1 MTPALANAIA
11 SIIMSLFT
19 LLGSFIGY
27 IESRPKPVI
36 IQQDFEEKATDNVR
50 VMSFNIRCLNV
61 GTDSWED
68 RIGIVSQTILK
79 SEADSISVQEATP
92 EWMKTLDTTVAENYA
107 HIGVGRD
114 DGDNE
119 GEYSA
124 IFYLKDK
131 YELVDSGTFWLS
143 ETPEKP
149 SIGWDAACN
158 RICTWA
164 RLKNKE
170 TGEEYVHMNS
180 HFDHVGITAR
190 KNSVQ
195 LILDKAKTFGD
206 IPVVFTADMNVKEGS
221 DNYKQFTESGYFY
234 DTKHIAPDTMDYCTY
249 HDTKP
254 NSHKD
259 DIIDYV
265 MINDGFDAISYK
277 VVTAGIDGRFV
288 SDHYPI
294 YADMIFT
301 KD

>member
-1 MTPALANAIA
+1 MSDALIQAIA
-11 SIIMSLFT
+11 SILMACFT
-19 LLGSFIGY
+19 FLSSFIGF
-27 IESRPKPVI
+27 IESKPDTTVI
-36 IQQDFEEKATDNVR
+36 QGFEVKAENALR

-68 RIGIVSQTILK
+68 RIGIVSQTMMD
-79 SEADSISVQEATP
+79 SEADSIGVQEATP
-92 EWMKTLDTTVAENYA
+92 EWMETLDTTVAEKYA
-107 HIGVGRD
+107 HVGVGRD

-119 GEYSA
+119 GEFSA

-131 YELVDSGTFWLS
+131 YDIVESGTFWLS

-180 HFDHVGITAR
+180 HFDHIGISAR
-190 KNSVQ
+190 KNSVN
-195 LILDKAKTFGD
+195 LILDKAKAFGD

-221 DNYKQFTESGYFY
+221 DNYLQFTQSGYFY
-234 DTKHIAPDTMDYCTY
+234 DTKYLAPDTMNYCTY

-254 NSHKD
+254 KMHKD

-265 MINDGFDAISYK
+265 MINDSFDALSYK
-277 VVTAGIDGRFV
+277 VVTEGIDGRYV
-288 SDHYPI
+288 SDHFPV
-294 YADMIFT
+294 YADI
-301 KD
+301 KLK

>member
-1 MTPALANAIA
+1 MSPALVNVIA

-27 IESRPKPVI
+27 IENRPKPIVV
-36 IQQDFEEKATDNVR
+36 QQGFEEKAEENLR
-50 VMSFNIRCLNV
+50 IMSFNIRCLNV

-68 RIGIVSQTILK
+68 RIGIVSQTILD
-79 SEADSISVQEATP
+79 SEADSIGVQEATP
-92 EWMKTLDTTVAENYA
+92 EWMETLNTTVAEKYA
-107 HIGVGRD
+107 YVGVGRD
-114 DGDNE
+114 DGDNN

-131 YELVDSGTFWLS
+131 YEVIESGTFWLS

-149 SIGWDAACN
+149 SKGWDAACN

-180 HFDHVGITAR
+180 HFDHVGISAR
-190 KNSVQ
+190 KNSVS
-195 LILDKAKTFGD
+195 LILERAKAFGD
-206 IPVVFTADMNVKEGS
+206 IPIVFTADMNVKEGS
-221 DNYKQFTESGYFY
+221 SNYLQFTESMYFY
-234 DTKHIAPDTMDYCTY
+234 DTKHLAPDTMDYCTY

-254 NSHKD
+254 NAHKD
-259 DIIDYV
+259 DVIDYV
-265 MINDGFDAISYK
+265 MINDGFDAVSYK
-277 VVTAGIDGRFV
+277 VVTQGIDGRFV

-294 YADMIFT
+294 YADI
-301 KD
+301 KIIKN

>member
-1 MTPALANAIA
+1 MSPALVNVIA

-27 IESRPKPVI
+27 IENRPKPIVV
-36 IQQDFEEKATDNVR
+36 QQGFEEKAEENLR
-50 VMSFNIRCLNV
+50 IMSFNIRCLNV

-68 RIGIVSQTILK
+68 RIGIVSQTILD
-79 SEADSISVQEATP
+79 SEADSIGVQEATP
-92 EWMKTLDTTVAENYA
+92 EWMETLNTTVAEKYA
-107 HIGVGRD
+107 YVGVGRD
-114 DGDNE
+114 DGDNN

-131 YELVDSGTFWLS
+131 YEVIESGTFWLS

-149 SIGWDAACN
+149 SKGWDAACN

-180 HFDHVGITAR
+180 HFDHVGISAR
-190 KNSVQ
+190 KNSVS
-195 LILDKAKTFGD
+195 LILERAKAFGD

-221 DNYKQFTESGYFY
+221 SNYLQFTESMYFY
-234 DTKHIAPDTMDYCTY
+234 DTKHLAPDTMDYCTY

-254 NSHKD
+254 NAHKD
-259 DIIDYV
+259 DVIDYV
-265 MINDGFDAISYK
+265 MINDGFDAVSYK
-277 VVTAGIDGRFV
+277 VVTQGIDGRFV

-294 YADMIFT
+294 YADI
-301 KD
+301 KIIKN